1 MTLLSNS
8 IYCIN
13 SFKFVKISFMTK
25 YMVSQVNDLY
35 VLEKTTRSAA
45 VVGEFCERQLDAS
58 GRWCCSITN
67 GDCSNQQFHDLVD
80 FLCTTSVNN

>member
-1 MTLLSNS
+1 
-8 IYCIN
+8 
-13 SFKFVKISFMTK
+13 MTK

-58 GRWCCSITN
+58 GRW
-67 GDCSNQQFHDLVD
+67 
-80 FLCTTSVNN
+80 